1 MLELTSFLAFK
12 DTAEEAATFYCSIF
26 PGARILAVT
35 PYPDIPVAPR
45 PGLAMVVEVEM
56 LGQRYIF
63 MNGGEHFKFTDAFS
77 LAVECESQEEIDRY
91 WAALVAGGGEHG
103 PCGWLKDRFG
113 LSWQIVPSVLGKLLS
128 DPKRGRQ
135 VFQAMMPMAK
145 LDIQKLQDA
154 FDGK

>member
-113 LSWQIVPSVLGKLLS
+113 LSWQVMPKNIASIIGTGARAKRVMEAVMQSGKLEIAVLERAA
-128 DPKRGRQ
+128 RG
-135 VFQAMMPMAK
+135 
-145 LDIQKLQDA
+145 
-154 FDGK
+154 